1 MILAALGM
9 VKNIQNVSLQV
20 AILFI
25 LIAVGF
31 ICRKVGIL
39 TEAGIKS
46 ISDLVVYVVTPANI
60 ITAFHR
66 EFRADL
72 LIGLGKAFLLAFLV
86 YGAATVL
93 ARFVIREKDEDKR
106 SVLRFAAAY
115 PNAGYMGIPLQR
127 AILGDIGVFYCAA
140 YIGMFHMYVWTVG
153 VYLLSGSR
161 KEISIRKILTSPC
174 ILAILAGLILFFL
187 PVELPTVIMSPLQ
200 SLASLATPLPM
211 IVIGY
216 HLAGSDPKAIFG
228 NRWIYVAMAVKMIF
242 SPLLALALCLLFG
255 CDHNMAVSC
264 LIACSA
270 SSAAMSTML
279 ATKYNRNAP
288 VSAAVVSFTTI
299 MAIVF
304 MPVFVALAGYC
315 VP

>member
-1 MILAALGM
+1 MIA
-9 VKNIQNVSLQV
+9 NIQNVSLQV

-25 LIAVGF
+25 LIAVGVV
-31 ICRKVGIL
+31 CRKTRIL
-39 TEAGIKS
+39 TEGGVKS

-86 YGAATVL
+86 YGAATIV
-93 ARFVIREKDEDKR
+93 ARFVIREKDENKR
-106 SVLRFAAAY
+106 CVLRFTAAY

-140 YIGMFHMYVWTVG
+140 YIGMFHMYIWTYG
-153 VYLLSGSR
+153 VYLLSGSK
-161 KEISIRKILTSPC
+161 KEISVKKILTSPC
-174 ILAILAGLILFFL
+174 ILAILIGLLLFVTPF
-187 PVELPTVIMSPLQ
+187 ELPTVILSPLQ

-216 HLAGSDPKAIFG
+216 HLAGSDIKAIFG
-228 NRWIYVAMAVKMIF
+228 NSWIYVSTAVKMVF
-242 SPLLALALCLLFG
+242 SPLLAIALCVLIG

-270 SSAAMSTML
+270 SSAAMTTML
-279 ATKYNRNAP
+279 ATKYNKDAKL
-288 VSAAVVSFTTI
+288 SAAVVSFSTI
-299 MAIVF
+299 MAIII
-304 MPVFVALAGYC
+304 MPLFVSLAGWII
-315 VP
+315 P

>member
-1 MILAALGM
+1 MIQ
-9 VKNIQNVSLQV
+9 NIQNVSLQV

-25 LIAVGF
+25 LISVGF
-31 ICRKVGIL
+31 VCRRVKIL

-60 ITAFHR
+60 LVAFHR
-66 EFRADL
+66 EFRPEL
-72 LIGLGKAFLLAFLV
+72 LVGLGKAFLLAFLV
-86 YGAATVL
+86 YGAATLVAKL
-93 ARFVIREKDEDKR
+93 VIREKDPDKQC
-106 SVLRFAAAY
+106 VLRFTAAY

-127 AILGDIGVFYCAA
+127 ALLGDIGVFYCAA

-153 VYLLSGSR
+153 VYLLSGD
-161 KEISIRKILTSPC
+161 KKAISIKKLLTSPC
-174 ILAILAGLILFFL
+174 ILAILFGLILFFM
-187 PVELPTVIMSPLQ
+187 PTQLPTVILSPLQ

-228 NRWIYVAMAVKMIF
+228 NKWIYAAMSVKMIF
-242 SPLLALALCLLFG
+242 SPLLAIALCLVIG
-255 CDHNMAVSC
+255 CTHEMAVSC

-279 ATKYNRNAP
+279 ATKFNRDARL
-288 VSAAVVSFTTI
+288 SAAVVSFTTI
-299 MAIVF
+299 MAIII
-304 MPVFVALAGYC
+304 MPLFVSLAGFLI
-315 VP
+315 P

>member
-1 MILAALGM
+1 MIE
-9 VKNIQNVSLQV
+9 NIQNVSLQV

-25 LIAVGF
+25 LIAAGF
-31 ICRKVGIL
+31 ICRRIKIL

-60 ITAFHR
+60 LVAFHR

-86 YGAATVL
+86 YGAATIL
-93 ARFVIREKDEDKR
+93 ARFVIREKDPDKR
-106 SVLRFAAAY
+106 CVLRFTAAY

-127 AILGDIGVFYCAA
+127 ALLGDIGVFYCAA

-153 VYLLSGSR
+153 VYLLSGDKKQMSL
-161 KEISIRKILTSPC
+161 KKLLTSPC
-174 ILAILAGLILFFL
+174 ILAIIIGLLLFFL
-187 PVELPTVIMSPLQ
+187 PVELPNVVFSPLQ
-200 SLASLATPLPM
+200 SLASMATPLPM
-211 IVIGY
+211 LVIGY

-228 NRWIYVAMAVKMIF
+228 NAWIYVAMSVKMIF
-242 SPLLALALCLLFG
+242 SPMLAIALCMLFG
-255 CDHNMAVSC
+255 CTHEMAVSC

-279 ATKYNRNAP
+279 ATKFNRDARL
-288 VSAAVVSFTTI
+288 SAAVVSFTTI
-299 MAIVF
+299 MAIII
-304 MPVFVALAGYC
+304 MPLFVSLAGYLI
-315 VP
+315 P